1 MFKNIPGKMSVLE
14 APGAIRKAVTMGR
27 VGPLNILL
35 SANGMIIRSMT
46 KSLYARKN
54 LKSHEAQ
61 PSQGS
66 KGGFVKYSSYVTND
80 EYSSPFM
87 EHWTLDANW
96 STNHKS
102 YCGGRWTWPTPLQC

>member
-1 MFKNIPGKMSVLE
+1 M
-14 APGAIRKAVTMGR
+14 
-27 VGPLNILL
+27 L
-35 SANGMIIRSMT
+35 SASTTFLSTFIFCIVLR
-46 KSLYARKN
+46 
-54 LKSHEAQ
+54 
-61 PSQGS
+61 

-80 EYSSPFM
+80 EFSSPFM